1 MSENIKNIARN
12 KKAWHEYS
20 ILESFEA
27 GIVLTGTEVKSI
39 RHGKLN
45 MKDCYA
51 KIQDGE
57 LMLEGMHVS
66 PYDKGNIFNVD
77 PMRTRKLLMHRYEI
91 RKLDGRIK
99 QDGLT
104 LIPLS
109 IYFKK
114 GKMKVELGLAK
125 GKKLYDKREDTAK
138 KEAVR
143 RIDRYIKKD
152 I

>member
-1 MSENIKNIARN
+1 MTENIKNIAKN

-20 ILESFEA
+20 ILETYEA

-39 RHGKLN
+39 RQGKLN

-77 PMRTRKLLMHRYEI
+77 PMRTRKLLMHKFEI
-91 RKLDGRIK
+91 RKLDGRVK

-138 KEAVR
+138 KEAIR